1 MKVLLFLE
9 GGLVLFSFITYSSPP
24 CTLGCG
30 QSRQLIR
37 STMKPLK
44 KVQILL
50 DLSQITHRPAK
61 WLLPRK
67 KQFLH
72 LFLAVK
78 EVRPILHCIG
88 ERDSA
93 ETVSCPVETV
103 KIKKCNFLLGSD
115 RSVITAGSSSLES
128 VKKAPRHWWLPF
140 FANRTKWSDDNNYV
154 TKKKQ
159 FFRVSSIP
167 QFINIPLS

>member
-30 QSRQLIR
+30 QSRQLIPP
-37 STMKPLK
+37 TMKSLLK
-44 KVQILL
+44 VCNLL
-50 DLSQITHRPAK
+50 DLCQITHRPAK
-61 WLLPRK
+61 WLLLRK
-67 KQFLH
+67 EKFLH

-103 KIKKCNFLLGSD
+103 KIKKFCHFLLGSD

-128 VKKAPRHWWLPF
+128 VKKAPRHW
-140 FANRTKWSDDNNYV
+140 
-154 TKKKQ
+154 
-159 FFRVSSIP
+159 
-167 QFINIPLS
+167 